1 MTAPVW
7 MAWPPE
13 VHSTQLSS
21 GSGPGGMLAAAS
33 AWSSLSAEYAA
44 AADQLAEFLG
54 AALPY
59 VVGGPDVGFDSAMSA
74 SAWRTAS
81 EPNQAA
87 IPAAAAAAAR
97 EETRARRRR
106 RARLADPGYRYEFLE
121 SESPSDTEPFL
132 STPSDR
138 GAGALGFT
146 GTASRAGVGDAG
158 WTGDAHRRRIR
169 RGAGGADGAR
179 NVGHQAGCRKTR
191 CCQRQSGSTG
201 PRVWRVG

>member
-54 AALPY
+54 AALPLRGWRPRCRVRLGDERFSLANRVRTQPGRNTGGSRRGSARGDAGAAPPTGQAGGSRLPLRIPGIRITLGY
-59 VVGGPDVGFDSAMSA
+59 RAFPFDAVRPRGGSVGIHRDGKP
-74 SAWRTAS
+74 
-81 EPNQAA
+81 
-87 IPAAAAAAAR
+87 
-97 EETRARRRR
+97 RRRWR
-106 RARLADPGYRYEFLE
+106 R
-121 SESPSDTEPFL
+121 
-132 STPSDR
+132 
-138 GAGALGFT
+138 
-146 GTASRAGVGDAG
+146 G

>member
-146 GTASRAGVGDAG
+146 GTASRAGVGDAAG
-158 WTGDAHRRRIR
+158 LATLTGDGFGGGPAAPMVPGTWDTRP
-169 RGAGGADGAR
+169 GAGKPAAVNDSQG
-179 NVGHQAGCRKTR
+179 
-191 CCQRQSGSTG
+191 QRDHASGE
-201 PRVWRVG
+201 